1 MNYSDEIKII
11 IENNNI
17 NLILEN
23 LGKYGEKQI
32 K

>member
-11 IENNNI
+11 LENNNI